1 MKNEP
6 IFVADWTMRQAWL
19 PQPEPDLLPA
29 SVRAGWSQ
37 DALIIEAELGDRDI
51 FNPITEFN
59 QTAFNAGDVFEI
71 FLRPENQQPYF
82 EFHITP
88 GNQLLQLR
96 FADAQQIRQLPSA
109 GTLDDRLAANKIWK
123 SRITSS
129 VRVDAPAQRW
139 FVSAAIPFA
148 MVVETGPMQPGA
160 RWFAS
165 FCRYDHTRGQS
176 KPVLSSTSP
185 HAQCNFHR
193 QDEWQPLVFP
203 GHK

>member
-1 MKNEP
+1 MKTEP
-6 IFVADWTMRQAWL
+6 IFVADWTLQQAWL

-29 SVRAGWSQ
+29 RVRAGWSR
-37 DALIIEAELGDRDI
+37 DALLVEAELGDRDI

-59 QTAFNAGDVFEI
+59 QTAFNSGDVFEI

-88 GNQLLQLR
+88 SNQLLQLR

-109 GTLDDRLAANKIWK
+109 GTLDERLAAHKIWK

-129 VRVDAPAQRW
+129 VRVDAAAQRW

-148 MVVETGPMQPGA
+148 MREAGRRMNSMSQGGLPQDVAEA
-160 RWFAS
+160 IAWFAS
-165 FCRYDHTRGQS
+165 PASSGLSGNVVRVCGQS
-176 KPVLSSTSP
+176 IIG
-185 HAQCNFHR
+185 A
-193 QDEWQPLVFP
+193 
-203 GHK
+203 